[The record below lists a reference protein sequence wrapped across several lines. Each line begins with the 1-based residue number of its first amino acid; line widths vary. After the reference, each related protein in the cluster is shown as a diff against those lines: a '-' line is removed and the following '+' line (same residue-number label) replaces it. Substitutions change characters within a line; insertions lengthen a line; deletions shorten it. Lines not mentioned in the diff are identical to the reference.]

1 MQGVGVNPSIHYM
14 SPGYHAI
21 GTDHACAPGVA
32 IGQEEIAL
40 ACGQIN
46 NWPAAAHH
54 SQSRYQVSPF
64 PMKYHH
70 DS

>member
-1 MQGVGVNPSIHYM
+1 MCSLTMQGVGVNPSIHYM

-46 NWPAAAHH
+46 N
-54 SQSRYQVSPF
+54 
-64 PMKYHH
+64 
-70 DS
+70 